1 MKIAVIV
8 GLSLV
13 CLYIFVILFF
23 WIFQNKF
30 MFCPKTRLITGH
42 QDELFDYQ
50 EVSLRTGDKLNLQ
63 AYYHAPEDNEKPV
76 IIFFHGN
83 TGTAFDSMHKMIPL
97 VNAGYGI
104 LMPEYR
110 GYGKNKGEPSEQGFL
125 LDGMAAVSFVRDQM
139 GEKAKI
145 IYFGHS
151 MGTGVAN
158 MLAEEIPPAG
168 LILEGGFT
176 SMTDAAKSAYPFLP
190 IKLFIKNKFNSIK
203 MISKLTAPLL
213 ILHGEQD
220 KTIPFAQALEMQNA
234 AIHSTNKTLKSYP
247 TGHHN
252 DLYDLNYGNDIVAWL
267 KETYK

>member
-1 MKIAVIV
+1 MKLTAIIGISLI
-8 GLSLV
+8 GLYL
-13 CLYIFVILFF
+13 LILAFF

-30 MFCPKTRLITGH
+30 VFCPKKRLITGH
-42 QDELFDYQ
+42 ENELFKYE

-63 AYYHAPEDNEKPV
+63 AFYHAPADQDKPV

-83 TGTAFDSMHKMIPL
+83 TGPAFDSMHKMIPI
-97 VNAGYGI
+97 VNAGYGV
-104 LMPEYR
+104 LMAEYR
-110 GYGKNKGEPSEQGFL
+110 GYGKNIGEPSEQGFL
-125 LDGMAAVSFVRDQM
+125 LDGMAAVSFVRSQM

-151 MGTGVAN
+151 LGTGVAN

-176 SMTDAAKSAYPFLP
+176 SMADAAKSGYPFLP
-190 IKLFIKNKFNSIK
+190 TNLIIKNKFNSIK
-203 MISKLTAPLL
+203 SISKLTAPLL

-220 KTIPFAQALEMQNA
+220 KTIPFAHALEMEKA
-234 AIHSTNKTLKSYP
+234 AVHSSKKTLKAYP
-247 TGHHN
+247 NGHHN
-252 DLYDLNYGNDIVAWL
+252 DLYDLNYGDDIIAWL